1 LLKNL
6 NHYIILKSKY
16 KVDYFEGFNDSVLI
30 EMISY
35 YPEAFKKMLILVSLD
50 IQLEKESYE
59 KVKSSSSRRNVC

>member
-1 LLKNL
+1 LLKKL
-6 NHYIILKSKY
+6 NPYIILKSKD
-16 KVDYFEGFNDSVLI
+16 KIDYFEGFDGSVLI

-35 YPEAFKKMLILVSLD
+35 YPEEFKKMLILVSLD